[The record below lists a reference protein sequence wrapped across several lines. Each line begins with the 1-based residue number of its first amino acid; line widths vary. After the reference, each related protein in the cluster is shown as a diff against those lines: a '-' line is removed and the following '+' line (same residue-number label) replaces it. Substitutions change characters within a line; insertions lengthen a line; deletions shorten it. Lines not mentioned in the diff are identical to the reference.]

1 MTASTRAIELANI
14 LGNAIADK
22 LGENTVALDVTSIN
36 PLADIVVVTSGRNER
51 QVNAIADAL
60 EEKMLELGQ
69 KALRREGKSLGRW
82 VLLDFG
88 DVWVHV
94 MHEEHRMFY
103 GLERLWK
110 DCPVVKLDVASST

>member
-88 DVWVHV
+88 DIWVHV

-110 DCPVVKLDVASST
+110 DCPVVKLDVASTT